1 MPKTILH
8 ITDVL
13 TVGGTEVLLAGTVP
27 ELSEYRHIVVYLK
40 GENKFEEALKGIPV
54 ICLHHSGKFSLF
66 RTAKRLRKIIK
77 TFKVDTI
84 HAHLIW
90 SRFVAALAK
99 TSRIR
104 MIASVHSVISKDA
117 FEKNKLSRWMEKYTA
132 KKVDDLICVSQ
143 FVLDDYTK
151 YIPFKGRTHLL
162 HNFIPDLFFNT
173 VPQNNFEFNT
183 GKTIRCI
190 AIGSLKEAK
199 NYAYTLQAFS
209 LLPGK
214 QFSLDIVGNG
224 PLKEKLQLII
234 DEKKLP
240 VQLLGGRQDIPT
252 LLKNYD
258 VFIQSSLHEGFGIAA
273 AEAIAGGLI
282 PVLSD
287 IPAHKEITNRLATF
301 FSTENPNSL
310 ANALK
315 GLLDKPIDM
324 QRLQELR
331 KYIRSIAGKDNYLTK
346 LKKIYDL

>member
-1 MPKTILH
+1 MEKNT
-8 ITDVL
+8 
-13 TVGGTEVLLAGTVP
+13 
-27 ELSEYRHIVVYLK
+27 S
-40 GENKFEEALKGIPV
+40 
-54 ICLHHSGKFSLF
+54 
-66 RTAKRLRKIIK
+66 RKI
-77 TFKVDTI
+77 
-84 HAHLIW
+84 
-90 SRFVAALAK
+90 
-99 TSRIR
+99 
-104 MIASVHSVISKDA
+104 
-117 FEKNKLSRWMEKYTA
+117 
-132 KKVDDLICVSQ
+132 DDLIGVSQ
-143 FVLDDYTK
+143 FVLEDYLR

-315 GLLDKPIDM
+315 GLLDKPIDL